1 MRARG
6 AALAWPLLVHLF
18 TYFTLSM
25 LQHRCWSSFHQH
37 RPSYCLTQSHN
48 GMEIYTDDKD
58 FVTAQLVSTR
68 NIHPGLFMD
77 WFCGG
82 LNYQIE

>member
-1 MRARG
+1 
-6 AALAWPLLVHLF
+6 
-18 TYFTLSM
+18 M
-25 LQHRCWSSFHQH
+25 LKHNNYLNH
-37 RPSYCLTQSHN
+37 YTTQSHN

-68 NIHPGLFMD
+68 NIHPGVIMD